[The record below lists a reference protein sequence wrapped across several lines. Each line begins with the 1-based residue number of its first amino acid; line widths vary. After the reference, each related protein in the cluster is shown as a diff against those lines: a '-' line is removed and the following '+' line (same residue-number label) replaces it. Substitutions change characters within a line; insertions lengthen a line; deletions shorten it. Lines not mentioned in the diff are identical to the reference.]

1 MMLLSMPFSSKTV
14 ERYFSMAIAPAM
26 VAGLVVTSAS
36 AAANIAFRG
45 AAVAS
50 EKPSD
55 DSLSASNAAI
65 KILGRPMVRADGAE
79 DGIVRARNNLER
91 RCCAFRL
98 GHDFVSRWRL
108 I

>member
-1 MMLLSMPFSSKTV
+1 
-14 ERYFSMAIAPAM
+14 M

-65 KILGRPMVRADGAE
+65 KILAARWCAPMARKTGSFVPETILKGDAVRFGLVMILSPDG
-79 DGIVRARNNLER
+79 G
-91 RCCAFRL
+91 
-98 GHDFVSRWRL
+98 
-108 I
+108 